1 MPSPITS
8 TRSPGNGGDFSSPR
22 KTTDVGSV
30 SAASTRDTSG
40 SSRCT
45 SRAGTTTWSLAPP
58 SRVKPSSSYVSQV
71 FVAPTR
77 QRRAAAARDDA
88 LGDDAIA
95 RRDAPDAIA
104 DGLDD
109 SRPLVPERERVAHVG
124 RVDLSAPELEV
135 GAAQTA
141 GSRLDDDLA
150 RSGNE
155 HLALDE
161 PDLARP
167 VDDERTPHVGT
178 RSPGAPSSAEM
189 RPACSRVA
197 PPSSRR
203 RESGRSSRRPVTLIA
218 PAQPPV

>member
-1 MPSPITS
+1 M
-8 TRSPGNGGDFSSPR
+8 
-22 KTTDVGSV
+22 
-30 SAASTRDTSG
+30 
-40 SSRCT
+40 
-45 SRAGTTTWSLAPP
+45 TWSLAPP
-58 SRVKPSSSYVSQV
+58 SRVNPSSSYVSQV

-77 QRRAAAARDDA
+77 QAAQLPHGTMHSATTRSPARDALDA
-88 LGDDAIA
+88 V
-95 RRDAPDAIA
+95 A

-109 SRPLVPERERVAHVG
+109 ARPLVPEREGIAHV
-124 RVDLSAPELEV
+124 RRIELSAPELEV
-135 GAAQTA
+135 GAAQAA
-141 GSRLDDDLA
+141 GSRLDDDLP

-161 PDLARP
+161 PDLP
-167 VDDERTPHVGT
+167 GPFDDERPPHVGT